1 MLLKKTHNAKLV
13 TQIKSVLDTDDGD
26 LIIEGYANTVTKDR
40 AGDVIPKEAWE
51 TKNAMTNYLKN
62 PIILAYH
69 NHSNAIGK
77 MIDFEVTE
85 LGLKIKAKIS
95 KGAGDVYHLIK
106 DGILSTFS
114 VGFGILDAEYDH
126 KSDTYYINDV
136 ELHEISVVAVPCN
149 QDSVFSVAKSMEST
163 DFELFKTN
171 ITPVETGDLKDEKIM
186 NEEELKALLAT
197 MQANSVDAAADAATK
212 AIAAVEAKKT
222 ADALAIAN
230 AEKALSAADAKVKS
244 AAKAE
249 AEVLVT
255 ALKGELAT
263 KDGVFAEMVKAN
275 NDQIVALKEEIAQ
288 VVASRGNPMTAIAA
302 GVKGI
307 PSTKEAEREV
317 DALVMTSIIKK
328 MDVFDTNIGQR
339 VKAVNASSSI
349 VVSSDGYETEFSTNL
364 MRDIQAK
371 LIIAP
376 LFTEL
381 AMNSAN
387 MTIPINPARK
397 NANWVSAAN
406 MADGSASARTGD
418 EITVALT
425 EKTLKTFK
433 LAAKT
438 YLTEETEEDAIISV
452 IPLLRAHLVE
462 SHASEMDAAFL
473 IGDGSAKPKGLVTQA
488 KAASDQDHVA
498 VANMTIKVTAADL
511 LAARRKMG
519 LYGIDL
525 KDISLVVSQDAYWD
539 LLEDAEWA
547 DVQQVGDASA
557 VKLTGEVGNVYGMK
571 VLVSDEFA
579 TKALTAAFAVMV
591 NTSNFVVTRQR
602 GMTLRSDFDIEL
614 DRTVFVATQRVNL
627 ESLIDDGTGNGK
639 GVVSISYAAA

>member
-1 MLLKKTHNAKLV
+1 MLLRNKHNATIV
-13 TQIKSVLDTDDGD
+13 SEIKSVLDTDDGD
-26 LIIEGYANTVTKDR
+26 LIIEGYANTITKDR

-62 PIILAYH
+62 PIVLAYH
-69 NHSNAIGK
+69 SHSNPIGK
-77 MIDFEVTE
+77 MIGYEVTE

-95 KGAGDVYHLIK
+95 KGAGDVYQLIK

-149 QDSVFSVAKSMEST
+149 QDSVFSVAKSMKSS
-163 DFELFKTN
+163 DFELFKHN
-171 ITPVETGDLKDEKIM
+171 ITPEEKGDTKENIPM
-186 NEEELKALLAT
+186 NEEELKALLAE
-197 MQANSVDAAADAATK
+197 MQKNSSTAAADAATK
-212 AIAAVEAKKT
+212 AIAASEAKK
-222 ADALAIAN
+222 AKDLLAIAT
-230 AEKALSAADAKVKS
+230 AEKELAEADAKVKS

-249 AEVLVT
+249 AAVLVD
-255 ALKGELAT
+255 ALKQELAT
-263 KDGVFAEMVKAN
+263 KDGTFAEMVKTN

-288 VVASRGNPMTAIAA
+288 VVASRSNPMSLVAS

-307 PSTKEAEREV
+307 PSTKDAEREV

-328 MDVFDTNIGQR
+328 LDIFETGIGQR

-349 VVSSDGYETEFSTNL
+349 QVSSDGYETEFSTNL

-371 LIIAP
+371 LIVAP
-376 LFTEL
+376 MFTEL

-387 MTIPINPARK
+387 MTIPINPARS

-406 MADGSASARTGD
+406 MADGTSKARTGN
-418 EITVALT
+418 EISVTLT

-488 KAASDQDHVA
+488 RAATGQNHVSL
-498 VANMTIKVTAADL
+498 ANMSTKVTAADL

-519 LYGIDL
+519 LYGINL
-525 KDISLVVSQDAYWD
+525 KDISLIVSQDAYWD
-539 LLEDAEWA
+539 LLEDTEWA
-547 DVQQVGDASA
+547 DVQQVGDANA
-557 VKLTGEVGNVYGMK
+557 IKLAGEVGNVYGMK

-579 TKALTAAFAVMV
+579 TKAVTATYAVMV

-627 ESLIDDGTGNGK
+627 ESLIDDGNGNGK
-639 GVVSISYAAA
+639 GVVAISYAAA

>member
-1 MLLKKTHNAKLV
+1 MLLNKNHNAKIV

-40 AGDVIPKEAWE
+40 AGDIIPKEAWE

-62 PIILAYH
+62 PIVLAYH
-69 NHSNAIGK
+69 SHSNPIGK

-95 KGAGDVYHLIK
+95 KGAGDVYQLIK

-149 QDSVFSVAKSMEST
+149 QDSVFSVAKSMKSN

-171 ITPVETGDLKDEKIM
+171 ITPEGDIKEEKLM
-186 NEEELKALLAT
+186 NEEELKALLAE
-197 MQANSVDAAADAATK
+197 MQKNSTSAAAEAATK

-230 AEKALSAADAKVKS
+230 AEKASNEADAKVKS

-249 AEVLVT
+249 AEVLVK
-255 ALKGELAT
+255 ALEGKLEA
-263 KDGVFAEMVKAN
+263 KDGLFADMVKAN
-275 NDQIVALKEEIAQ
+275 NDQIVALKDEIAQ
-288 VVASRGNPMTAIAA
+288 VVASRGNPMTAVAA

-307 PSTKEAEREV
+307 PSTKEAEREI

-328 MDVFDTNIGQR
+328 VDVFETGLGQR

-349 VVSSDGYETEFSTNL
+349 SVSSDGYETEFSTNL

-371 LIIAP
+371 LVIAP

-387 MTIPINPARK
+387 MTIPINPARS

-406 MADGSASARTGD
+406 MADGSASARTGS
-418 EITVALT
+418 EINVALT

-452 IPLLRAHLVE
+452 IPLLRSHLVE
-462 SHASEMDAAFL
+462 SHAAEMDAAFL
-473 IGDGSAKPKGLVTQA
+473 VGDGVAKPKGLVTQA
-488 KAASDQDHVA
+488 LAASGQNHVSS
-498 VANMTIKVTAADL
+498 ANTTTKVTAADL

-525 KDISLVVSQDAYWD
+525 KDISLVVSQSAYWD
-539 LLEDAEWA
+539 LLEDSEWA
-547 DVQQVGDASA
+547 DVQQVGDATA

-571 VLVSDEFA
+571 VLVSEEFGA
-579 TKALTAAFAVMV
+579 KALNATFAVMV

-614 DRTVFVATQRVNL
+614 DRTVFVATQRVNI
-627 ESLIDDGTGNGK
+627 ESLIDDGAGNGK
-639 GVVSISYAAA
+639 GVVAISYAAA